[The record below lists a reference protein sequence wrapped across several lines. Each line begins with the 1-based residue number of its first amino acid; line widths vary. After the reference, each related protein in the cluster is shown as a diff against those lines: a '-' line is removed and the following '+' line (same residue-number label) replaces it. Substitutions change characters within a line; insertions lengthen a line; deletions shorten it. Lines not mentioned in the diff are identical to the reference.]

1 MTAMRPSLPFQA
13 RSTMPETDR
22 SFMRGGIY
30 IVCLRACIGT
40 IGVGFG
46 DKPDPQFSAI
56 HADGLDEV
64 ALAGAWFTPMGE
76 RPCVGHISKI
86 RPVPVAKSP
95 EQRTWAG

>member
-1 MTAMRPSLPFQA
+1 MARLLPTQVCHWAAIEPFPKAVVRRAAAPTASRRSLPFQG
-13 RSTMPETDR
+13 RGTMPETDR

-64 ALAGAWFTPMGE
+64 ALAGA
-76 RPCVGHISKI
+76 
-86 RPVPVAKSP
+86 
-95 EQRTWAG
+95 